1 MFLCKRNIWFMLG
14 NLILFYIEPLSSKP
28 QYNKYWQNCLN
39 AVSSA
44 PMNMRWLNF
53 PVQSNINVE
62 TTLSHQHWIDVILS
76 TLFQRCFFNVETTS
90 RNVRRFNFH
99 FHPNINVET
108 MLMNVDDQDCR
119 RLEISHR
126 LICFTI
132 LSPKVMTNFC
142 NLESLF
148 FLITYFFSDFGF
160 LWSVL
165 FGRSFFYFVR
175 LFYSKINV
183 GCFYY
188 RCI

>member
-1 MFLCKRNIWFMLG
+1 
-14 NLILFYIEPLSSKP
+14 
-28 QYNKYWQNCLN
+28 
-39 AVSSA
+39 
-44 PMNMRWLNF
+44 
-53 PVQSNINVE
+53 
-62 TTLSHQHWIDVILS
+62 
-76 TLFQRCFFNVETTS
+76 
-90 RNVRRFNFH
+90 
-99 FHPNINVET
+99 
-108 MLMNVDDQDCR
+108 MLMNVDDKDCR

-175 LFYSKINV
+175 LFTVKSTLGVFITDVFKSVLFVVSVLRKCFFSTGVTFSSVIFFLSCGLIAVVCITLLFYETWFIN
-183 GCFYY
+183 
-188 RCI
+188 